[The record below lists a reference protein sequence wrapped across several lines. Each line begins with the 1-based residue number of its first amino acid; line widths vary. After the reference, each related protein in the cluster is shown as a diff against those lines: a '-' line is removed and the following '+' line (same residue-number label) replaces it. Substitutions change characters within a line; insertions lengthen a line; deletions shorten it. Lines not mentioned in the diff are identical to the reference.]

1 MTPDPVTPGE
11 LIITADDFGLD
22 HSSNEA
28 IVEALVR
35 GWVTHAS
42 LLVNLGHV
50 DDAAALAR
58 GAKVNGRIGVH
69 LNFSEGEPL
78 TPALLNCQA
87 FCARGQFLPVEEF
100 PRYKTL
106 TVEQT
111 TLVAAEVRAQIAAA
125 SSRGLAVSHL
135 DSHNDVHI
143 APSIARIVV
152 EIAREL
158 RIQRVRIS
166 RNCGLRQGV
175 VRRVHHR
182 SYNAWLSRRGLRRVH
197 YFGSVDDMIWLGRR
211 GSLDT
216 ATTVEIMTHPRKGPA
231 GEILDVPSME
241 PLVDRL
247 KRLRPYL
254 PVTA

>member
-1 MTPDPVTPGE
+1 M
-11 LIITADDFGLD
+11 
-22 HSSNEA
+22 
-28 IVEALVR
+28 
-35 GWVTHAS
+35 
-42 LLVNLGHV
+42 
-50 DDAAALAR
+50 
-58 GAKVNGRIGVH
+58 
-69 LNFSEGEPL
+69 
-78 TPALLNCQA
+78 
-87 FCARGQFLPVEEF
+87 
-100 PRYKTL
+100 
-106 TVEQT
+106 
-111 TLVAAEVRAQIAAA
+111 RAQIAAA

-143 APSIARIVV
+143 APSIARIVA

-158 RIQRVRIS
+158 RIPRVRIS

-182 SYNAWLSRRGLRRVH
+182 TYNAWLSRRGLRRVH
-197 YFGSVDDMIWLGRR
+197 YYGSVDDMIWLGRR
-211 GSLDT
+211 GSLET
-216 ATTVEIMTHPRKGPA
+216 ETTVEIMTHPRKGPA